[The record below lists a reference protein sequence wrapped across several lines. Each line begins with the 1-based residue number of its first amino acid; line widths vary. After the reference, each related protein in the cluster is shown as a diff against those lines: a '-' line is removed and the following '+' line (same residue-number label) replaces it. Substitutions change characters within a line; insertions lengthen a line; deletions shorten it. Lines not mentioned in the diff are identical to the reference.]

1 MKRSL
6 KRRGLSARII
16 CHKRRYK
23 LRLREYRYI
32 YRKSLNLRV
41 VISIEKG
48 GIQGRSR

>member
-6 KRRGLSARII
+6 KRRRLSAGII
-16 CHKRRYK
+16 YHKRRYK

-41 VISIEKG
+41 VMSIEKG
-48 GIQGRSR
+48 RI